1 MTSVR
6 DDNATTACP
15 MCTEIFEPTSRQLFC
30 STECRQSAWRRSRRA
45 PVEPVVAPS
54 DTVYECPDCDA
65 RYLGEQRCDEC
76 NTWCRRIGPGGT
88 CPCCEEPVA
97 IADLLTPEQ
106 LARTTR
112 GRSRTR
118 R

>member
-1 MTSVR
+1 MIGVR
-6 DDNATTACP
+6 DDTATVACP
-15 MCTEIFEPTSRQLFC
+15 VCTEAFEPSGRRRFC

-45 PVEPVVAPS
+45 PVEPVVARS

-65 RYLGEQRCDEC
+65 RYIGEQRCEEC
-76 NTWCRRIGPGGT
+76 NSWCRRIGPGGT

-97 IADLLTPEQ
+97 IADLLTTEQ
-106 LARTTR
+106 FAAPARAPKK
-112 GRSRTR
+112 R